1 MTSGIMSDVVLQKIL
16 AKRAEV
22 SRREATRLIEQGRVK
37 VNGRPAELGMRVT
50 SRDRVALDGNEL
62 TEPYTVTVAYYKP
75 RGVTSTLHDPHARVT
90 LSDVLPSSGPR
101 LAPAG
106 RLDLDSEG
114 LMILSNDGDL
124 INRLTHPSFEHEKEY
139 EIVVRGKLNA
149 NACAILEKGIAL
161 SEGLA
166 RADRCEIV
174 NPKTLHVVLHQ
185 GWRRQ
190 LRRMLEKLNY
200 EILSLKRI
208 RVGKLYLGKLKP
220 GEMKEVRQSDI
231 L

>member
-1 MTSGIMSDVVLQKIL
+1 MTDVVLQKIL

-22 SRREATRLIEQGRVK
+22 SRREATRLIEQNRVK

-50 SRDRVALDGNEL
+50 SQDRISLNGHEL
-62 TEPYTVTVAYYKP
+62 IDPHTVTVAYYKP
-75 RGVTSTLHDPHARVT
+75 RGVTSTLKDPHARTT
-90 LSDVLPSSGPR
+90 LTDVLPSNAPR
-101 LAPAG
+101 IVPAG
-106 RLDLDSEG
+106 RLDQDSEG

-124 INRLTHPSFEHEKEY
+124 VNQLTHPSFEHDKQY
-139 EIVVRGKLNA
+139 EIVVRGKFNA
-149 NACAILEKGIAL
+149 NACIILEKGIQL

-174 NPKTLHVVLHQ
+174 NPKTLHIVLHQ

-190 LRRMLEKLNY
+190 LRRMLKKLDY

-208 RVGKLYLGKLKP
+208 RIGKLHLGKLKP